1 MENEG
6 QQEAE
11 RLVGDMDERHH
22 GRSRRR
28 EGGSKTRRPAGC
40 LVLLILLVVAGIG
53 AAAAVLF
60 LRGGVGQREREYPRD
75 TSAAV
80 QPELFPGDTTS
91 RKESGERDGETA
103 GTGPEE
109 PEDRPGTAEEFL
121 RQMTLEEKVFQLF
134 MVTPEALTGVD
145 EVYAAGE
152 KTKES
157 IVSRPVGGI
166 VYFRQNLRSPE
177 QTTDMLTRTSKY
189 FRDRIGLEPFLG
201 VDEEGGQVARI
212 SGREEFGIAA
222 FPDMS
227 AIGAEGDPGK
237 AYEVG
242 DQIGAY
248 LAELGFNL
256 DFAPVADVLTNPEN
270 TVVARRSFGSD
281 GAVTAVFSNEMLKG
295 LKAHGIHGVLKHFPG
310 HGGTQA
316 DSHEGYAETERTL
329 EELMAEDFV
338 PFKEGIEAGAEFI
351 MAGHIAAPGVTGDD
365 TPAAFSHQLITDVL
379 RGQLGFDGIVITD
392 ALNMGAV
399 TAAYSPAEAAVQA
412 LAAGNDMLLMPE
424 DFEAAYQG
432 VLAAVADGR
441 LTEER
446 IDESVERILR
456 VKLGQ

>member
-1 MENEG
+1 ME
-6 QQEAE
+6 
-11 RLVGDMDERHH
+11 ERHH

-28 EGGSKTRRPAGC
+28 RNGGGSRRPAGC
-40 LVLLILLVVAGIG
+40 LVLPVILVIT
-53 AAAAVLF
+53 AAAAAGVLF
-60 LRGGVGQREREYPRD
+60 LKNGIGQQEAEKPRD
-75 TSAAV
+75 TSVAV
-80 QPELFPGDTTS
+80 QPELFPGDTAS
-91 RKESGERDGETA
+91 RRESAPQGTEGDGTA
-103 GTGPEE
+103 PEE
-109 PEDRPGTAEEFL
+109 AENRPETAEEFL
-121 RQMTLEEKVFQLF
+121 KQMTLEEKVLQLF

-157 IVSRPVGGI
+157 IEASPVGGI

-227 AIGAEGDPGK
+227 AIGAEGDPKK

-242 DQIGAY
+242 DQIGGY

-270 TVVARRSFGSD
+270 TVVAKRSFGSD
-281 GAVTAVFSNEMLKG
+281 GAVTAAFVNEVLKG

-310 HGGTQA
+310 HGGTLA
-316 DSHEGYAETERTL
+316 DSHEGYVETERTL

-338 PFKEGIEAGAEFI
+338 PFKEGIEAGAEFV
-351 MAGHIAAPGVTGDD
+351 MAGHIAAPKVTGDN
-365 TPAAFSHQLITDVL
+365 TPASFSHELITEVL
-379 RGQLGFDGIVITD
+379 RGRLGFDGIVITD

-399 TAAYSPAEAAVQA
+399 TASYGSAEAAVRA
-412 LAAGNDMLLMPE
+412 LEAGNDMLLMPE
-424 DFEAAYQG
+424 NFQEAYQG

-441 LTEER
+441 LTEAR
-446 IDESVERILR
+446 IDESAERILR
-456 VKLGQ
+456 VKLGR

>member
-1 MENEG
+1 
-6 QQEAE
+6 
-11 RLVGDMDERHH
+11 MD
-22 GRSRRR
+22 
-28 EGGSKTRRPAGC
+28 C
-40 LVLLILLVVAGIG
+40 LALPVIL
-53 AAAAVLF
+53 AAAVLVAAASVFF
-60 LRGGVGQREREYPRD
+60 LRDSVGQKEREDTRD
-75 TSAAV
+75 SSVAV
-80 QPELFPGDTTS
+80 QPEQFPGDTAS
-91 RKESGERDGETA
+91 RKESAAQDGDTA
-103 GTGPEE
+103 GTAPAEGEKH
-109 PEDRPGTAEEFL
+109 PGSAEEFL
-121 RQMTLEEKVFQLF
+121 KQMTLEEKVLQLF

-157 IVSRPVGGI
+157 IESRPVGGI

-227 AIGAEGDPGK
+227 VIGAEGDPKK

-248 LAELGFNL
+248 LADLGFNL

-270 TVVARRSFGSD
+270 TVVARRSFGSG
-281 GAVTAVFSNEMLKG
+281 GAVTAAFSNEVMRG
-295 LKAHGIHGVLKHFPG
+295 LRAHGIHGVLKHFPG
-310 HGGTQA
+310 HGGTLA
-316 DSHEGYAETERTL
+316 DSHEGYAETERTP

-351 MAGHIAAPGVTGDD
+351 MAGHIAAPKVTGDN
-365 TPAAFSHQLITDVL
+365 TPASFSHQLLTEVL

-399 TAAYSPAEAAVQA
+399 TAAYSPAEAAVRA
-412 LAAGNDMLLMPE
+412 LAAGSDMLLMPE
-424 DFEAAYQG
+424 NFEAAYQG
-432 VLAAVADGR
+432 VLDAVADGR
-441 LTEER
+441 LSEAR
-446 IDESVERILR
+446 IDESVGRILR